1 MIALTPH
8 ARRRLIRLVLLF
20 GVDVLFFSLVNP
32 VKAYAIVIIV
42 GFALL
47 VMTLYVLIDFL
58 LALGE
63 RIIPFSLSTKRR
75 IAQAS
80 TLVLGLL
87 IAMQSI
93 GQLTIKDIL
102 AVIPLIIVL
111 SIYFSYMF
119 RQQPKS

>member
-1 MIALTPH
+1 MISLTPH
-8 ARRRLIRLVLLF
+8 AKRRLIPLLLLF
-20 GVDVLFFSLVNP
+20 VVDIVFFSAVNP
-32 VKAYAIVIIV
+32 VKAYAVVIIV
-42 GFALL
+42 GYALL
-47 VMTLYVLIDFL
+47 VLTLYVLIDFL

-93 GQLTIKDIL
+93 GQLTTKDIL

-119 RQQPKS
+119 RNQTQK

>member
-1 MIALTPH
+1 MNSLTPH
-8 ARRRLIRLVLLF
+8 AKRRLIRLLALF
-20 GVDVLFFSLVNP
+20 VVDVAFFSLVNP
-32 VKAYAIVIIV
+32 IKAYAVVIII
-42 GFALL
+42 GFGLL

-93 GQLTIKDIL
+93 GQLTVKDIL

-111 SIYFSYMF
+111 SLYFSYMF
-119 RQQPKS
+119 RQQPRS

>member
-1 MIALTPH
+1 MNRLTPH
-8 ARRRLIRLVLLF
+8 AKRRLIRLLLLF
-20 GVDVLFFSLVNP
+20 VVDVTFFSLINP
-32 VKAYAIVIIV
+32 VKAYAVVIIIGYV
-42 GFALL
+42 LL

-63 RIIPFSLSTKRR
+63 RIIPFSHSTKRR
-75 IAQAS
+75 IAQAT

-93 GQLTIKDIL
+93 GQLTPKDVL

-111 SIYFSYMF
+111 SLYFSYMF
-119 RQQPKS
+119 RRSPQK

>member
-1 MIALTPH
+1 MISLTPH
-8 ARRRLIRLVLLF
+8 AKHRLIRLLLLF
-20 GVDVLFFSLVNP
+20 VVDIVFFSMVNP
-32 VKAYAIVIIV
+32 AKAYAVVIIV
-42 GFALL
+42 GYVLL
-47 VMTLYVLIDFL
+47 VITLYVLIDFL

-63 RIIPFSLSTKRR
+63 RIIPFTHTTKRR

-93 GQLTIKDIL
+93 GQLTVKDVL

-111 SIYFSYMF
+111 SMYFSYMF
-119 RQQPKS
+119 RNQPKT